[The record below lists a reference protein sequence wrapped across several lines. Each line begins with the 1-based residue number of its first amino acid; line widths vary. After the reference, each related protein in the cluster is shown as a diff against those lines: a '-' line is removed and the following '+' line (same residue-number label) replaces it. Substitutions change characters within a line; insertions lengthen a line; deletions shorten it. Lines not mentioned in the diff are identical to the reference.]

1 MWEVSSVFIPRLL
14 PNSGSGKGSPL
25 AHFVTACLSAADTV
39 TQVLQ
44 TDYVWF
50 VRVSVCECSD
60 LANKKQNNEIII
72 MEPDQAACCVPFFLS
87 STIYHVDIISPAH
100 NVRKELFFS

>member
-39 TQVLQ
+39 AQVLQ
-44 TDYVWF
+44 TDYVCF
-50 VRVSVCECSD
+50 VRVFMCECSD
-60 LANKKQNNEIII
+60 LAKKNEIII
-72 MEPDQAACCVPFFLS
+72 MEPDQVACCVPFLLS